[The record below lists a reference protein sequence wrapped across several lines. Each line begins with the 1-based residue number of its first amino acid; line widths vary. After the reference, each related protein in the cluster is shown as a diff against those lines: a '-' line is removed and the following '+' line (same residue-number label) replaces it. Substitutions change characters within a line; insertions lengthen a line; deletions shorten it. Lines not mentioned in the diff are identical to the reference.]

1 MKIVLFGYTGVYMQK
16 ISTIL
21 IDMYGVI
28 IEESKGKF
36 LPYTYN
42 RAWKTYKMISRG
54 AVVYEGREWITVLRR
69 FFNIAWIWKS
79 AVLYGGLSNALFD
92 IG

>member
-21 IDMYGVI
+21 IDMYVVI

-42 RAWKTYKMISRG
+42 YFKETEHERLTK
-54 AVVYEGREWITVLRR
+54 
-69 FFNIAWIWKS
+69 
-79 AVLYGGLSNALFD
+79 
-92 IG
+92 